1 VHILV
6 FVLVHK
12 KTIND
17 VKNIVKNLSFCV
29 THYEM
34 NNDRRTRWSISYLSL
49 PWRREVNVLVGVL
62 VFNGT
67 DHYMSAVQDTNRVW
81 WFCNGTGVM
90 RRQQNA
96 RNAFSTITKECPSQT
111 LHPTHF
117 FYAAVAN

>member
-1 VHILV
+1 LEHLLPEFTVAAGV
-6 FVLVHK
+6 K
-12 KTIND
+12 D
-17 VKNIVKNLSFCV
+17 VK
-29 THYEM
+29 Y
-34 NNDRRTRWSISYLSL
+34 
-49 PWRREVNVLVGVL
+49 VLVGVL

-96 RNAFSTITKECPSQT
+96 RSAFSTITKECPSQT